1 MYPFGASANGDYD
14 NATYKWLND
23 TTITCKLIN
32 SSNNKSESSRIT
44 GNGDRS
50 NLARE

>member
-1 MYPFGASANGDYD
+1 MYPFGTSANGDYD
-14 NATYKWLND
+14 IATYKWLND

-32 SSNNKSESSRIT
+32 SSNNKSESFRMT
-44 GNGDRS
+44 GKGDRS